1 MNELLKIILSLSLSG
16 SILILILLLL
26 RPLLRSQMSW
36 RWQYYIW
43 LLVIARL
50 LLPLT
55 PAASVTGNLFRQAEN
70 RIVQTADSDSAADG
84 GHPIQSDHTAGSGR
98 SAQSNDTADSGR
110 PTQADHAAGAGNTAH
125 SADTVGSSQAAANG
139 TEPADS
145 PGTLSA
151 IPVGHITGDLLPALC
166 ALWLVTALLLFVRKV
181 TIYQSFVKYVNA
193 GSAPVDDIA
202 ILERFGQIIKEQHV
216 HGTIDLRVN
225 SLVSSPLLI
234 GFRHARIILPTIDL
248 PADDFYYTVL
258 HELTHYRRRDMF
270 YKWLVQLTVCLHWFN
285 PFVHVMAREINRL
298 CELSCD
304 ERVIS
309 TFPDNLRKSYG
320 DTLLNAIGTGGTY
333 RDAAASVTLHESK
346 ELIKERLDAIMNFR
360 KIPKWI
366 KNTAVLLTGI
376 LVGGAVVLGA
386 YATPDSSTG
395 SARKLPSSSAAS
407 DHETFSE
414 DSAGILTE
422 NDTDD
427 SNSLPDYTIQY
438 EDNIYYIM
446 VDGADE
452 NDKPL
457 SIVTQGYK
465 KLVLVRKDEYATMG
479 AFANR
484 DMSSLVRYVKEQ
496 CRTLLENGRI
506 TQESAD
512 LFMKA
517 AEEIQDNYTAQKSSS
532 GVQPAYSYTQTQHY
546 RKPYII
552 DIGYNLPVSDRNAY
566 AGTLLTLS
574 DESTLPVYFSAET
587 AKYMADE
594 NVLSAITAL
603 LEHIIS
609 RQENTAQPVEAP
621 FISAVEYVGD
631 TAPETLAEKYYHEDT
646 LPYFVAVYPALDEE
660 AQRQYLGRMFADDE
674 IGFFSCCIGL
684 LEDTDA
690 YTELV
695 EYYILKAYEQ
705 QNTGFFATLA
715 GMLDEASR
723 KRWQEKCQKDGNS
736 NYYYLLREVN
746 ETITEEPWEKENRF
760 GEINTSENL
769 SDEDFSDETAVHE
782 ELIADRTDKNNNDEK
797 TITNYQEE
805 YNEQNIVIIKNAYY
819 YQNARVRILM
829 DVKADGSFENFAYN
843 KRGTVDL
850 RLVRDSSNKIIRVEY
865 LTAEES
871 AEILED
877 IDDYPVTDPD
887 NTDDDA
893 TNIVDLN
900 RLTRDEVSDVLRQTL
915 DSCNPGK
922 WYLIDDNGTQYIYYN
937 GLPHTYAYEP
947 WITGGDTGDLITVEI
962 TDINIESPLLRSDE
976 ALSHYVL
983 LSFAYTSGRAD
994 SPFSLTLKYNNVP
1007 VTYEIIST
1015 TTD

>member
-1 MNELLKIILSLSLSG
+1 MNELLKTILSLSLSG
-16 SILILILLLL
+16 SILILALLVL
-26 RPLLRSQMSW
+26 RPLLRNRMSW

-84 GHPIQSDHTAGSGR
+84 GHPIQSDHMADSGR
-98 SAQSNDTADSGR
+98 SAQADDTADSGR
-110 PTQADHAAGAGNTAH
+110 PTQAGHAAGAGNTAH
-125 SADTVGSSQAAANG
+125 SADTAGSSQAAANG
-139 TEPADS
+139 TESADS

-151 IPVGHITGDLLPALC
+151 IPVGHITGDLLPTLC

-202 ILERFGQIIKEQHV
+202 ILERFGQIIEEQHV
-216 HGTIDLRVN
+216 CGTIDLHVN

-285 PFVHVMAREINRL
+285 PLVHVMSREINRL

-304 ERVIS
+304 ERVIL

-366 KNTAVLLTGI
+366 KITAVFLTGI

-386 YATPDSSTG
+386 YATPTAGSAVDGSTG
-395 SARKLPSSSAAS
+395 MHTDNLM
-407 DHETFSE
+407 E
-414 DSAGILTE
+414 I
-422 NDTDD
+422 DTADY
-427 SNSLPDYTIQY
+427 NSLPDYTIEY
-438 EDNIYYIM
+438 EDDIYYIM

-452 NDKPL
+452 DDKPL

-465 KLVLVRKDEYATMG
+465 KLLLVRKDEYATMG

-574 DESTLPVYFSAET
+574 DESTLPVYFSAES
-587 AKYMADE
+587 AKYMTDE

-660 AQRQYLGRMFADDE
+660 AQRQYLAACLQTTKSDSFPAASVCWKIPMHTRNSWS
-674 IGFFSCCIGL
+674 IIFSKH
-684 LEDTDA
+684 T
-690 YTELV
+690 
-695 EYYILKAYEQ
+695 
-705 QNTGFFATLA
+705 
-715 GMLDEASR
+715 
-723 KRWQEKCQKDGNS
+723 NS
-736 NYYYLLREVN
+736 
-746 ETITEEPWEKENRF
+746 
-760 GEINTSENL
+760 
-769 SDEDFSDETAVHE
+769 
-782 ELIADRTDKNNNDEK
+782 
-797 TITNYQEE
+797 
-805 YNEQNIVIIKNAYY
+805 
-819 YQNARVRILM
+819 
-829 DVKADGSFENFAYN
+829 
-843 KRGTVDL
+843 
-850 RLVRDSSNKIIRVEY
+850 KIP
-865 LTAEES
+865 AF
-871 AEILED
+871 
-877 IDDYPVTDPD
+877 
-887 NTDDDA
+887 
-893 TNIVDLN
+893 
-900 RLTRDEVSDVLRQTL
+900 
-915 DSCNPGK
+915 
-922 WYLIDDNGTQYIYYN
+922 
-937 GLPHTYAYEP
+937 LPHSQVCWMKLPENA
-947 WITGGDTGDLITVEI
+947 
-962 TDINIESPLLRSDE
+962 
-976 ALSHYVL
+976 
-983 LSFAYTSGRAD
+983 GRKSAKK
-994 SPFSLTLKYNNVP
+994 TA
-1007 VTYEIIST
+1007 TAT
-1015 TTD
+1015 TTTCSVK

>member
-26 RPLLRSQMSW
+26 RPLYKDRMSW
-36 RWQYYIW
+36 HWQYYIW

-55 PAASVTGNLFRQAEN
+55 PDASVTGNLFRQLEMQLSQ
-70 RIVQTADSDSAADG
+70 IADSDDMSGNNHAVQAD
-84 GHPIQSDHTAGSGR
+84 DTAGGNR
-98 SAQSNDTADSGR
+98 MTPADDAPGSNYASPHDNTTDADRIVPPDDTAE
-110 PTQADHAAGAGNTAH
+110 NTAA
-125 SADTVGSSQAAANG
+125 SAMQANR
-139 TEPADS
+139 
-145 PGTLSA
+145 
-151 IPVGHITGDLLPALC
+151 IPEDILPALC

-181 TIYQSFVKYVNA
+181 TVYQSFVKYVNA
-193 GSAPVDDIA
+193 GSASVDDIA
-202 ILERFGQIIKEQHV
+202 LLERFGQIIEEQHV
-216 HGTIDLRVN
+216 RGAIDLRVN

-234 GFRHARIILPTIDL
+234 GFRHARMILPTVDL

-258 HELTHYRRRDMF
+258 HEMTHYRRRDMF

-285 PFVHVMAREINRL
+285 PLVYLMSREINRL

-304 ERVIS
+304 DRVIS
-309 TFPDNLRKSYG
+309 TFPDNSRKVYG

-333 RDAAASVTLHESK
+333 KDAAASVTLYESK
-346 ELIKERLDAIMNFR
+346 ELLKERLNAIMNYR
-360 KIPKWI
+360 KISKWI
-366 KNTAVLLTGI
+366 QISAVFLTGI
-376 LVGGAVVLGA
+376 LIGGAVVLGA
-386 YATPDSSTG
+386 YAAQNGSTESSH
-395 SARKLPSSSAAS
+395 KFSSFAGADS
-407 DHETFSE
+407 DHKNARENISTMKN
-414 DSAGILTE
+414 DVLTE

-438 EDNIYYIM
+438 KDDVYYIM

-484 DMSSLVRYVKEQ
+484 DMPSLARYVKGQ

-512 LFMKA
+512 LFLKA
-517 AEEIQDNYTAQKSSS
+517 SEEIQAGYTAQKSSS
-532 GVQPAYSYTQTQHY
+532 GSQSAYSYTQTQHY

-566 AGTLLTLS
+566 DGTLLTLS

-594 NVLSAITAL
+594 NALSAITAL

-646 LPYFVAVYPALDEE
+646 LPYFVAVYQALDEE
-660 AQRQYLGRMFADDE
+660 AQRQYLGRMFTDDE

-695 EYYILKAYEQ
+695 EYYILKAYEH

-715 GMLDEASR
+715 GMLDESSR

-736 NYYYLLREVN
+736 NYYYLLREVD
-746 ETITEEPWEKENRF
+746 ETII
-760 GEINTSENL
+760 GEDFEGEDLFDEIKTAEHL
-769 SDEDFSDETAVHE
+769 SDEDILNEATAPE
-782 ELIADRTDKNNNDEK
+782 APIADWIENNDK
-797 TITNYQEE
+797 SS
-805 YNEQNIVIIKNAYY
+805 KN
-819 YQNARVRILM
+819 
-829 DVKADGSFENFAYN
+829 S
-843 KRGTVDL
+843 
-850 RLVRDSSNKIIRVEY
+850 
-865 LTAEES
+865 
-871 AEILED
+871 
-877 IDDYPVTDPD
+877 
-887 NTDDDA
+887 
-893 TNIVDLN
+893 
-900 RLTRDEVSDVLRQTL
+900 
-915 DSCNPGK
+915 
-922 WYLIDDNGTQYIYYN
+922 
-937 GLPHTYAYEP
+937 
-947 WITGGDTGDLITVEI
+947 
-962 TDINIESPLLRSDE
+962 
-976 ALSHYVL
+976 
-983 LSFAYTSGRAD
+983 
-994 SPFSLTLKYNNVP
+994 
-1007 VTYEIIST
+1007 IST